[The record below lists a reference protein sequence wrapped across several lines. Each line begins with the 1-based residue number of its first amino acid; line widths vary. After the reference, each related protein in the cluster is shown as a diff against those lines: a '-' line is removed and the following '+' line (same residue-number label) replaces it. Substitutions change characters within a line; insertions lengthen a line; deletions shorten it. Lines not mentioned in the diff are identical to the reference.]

1 MTNNKTTFRWCVA
14 AVAILCLAIW
24 AVGVCI
30 SCQRYMLLRA
40 APKGSSM
47 EQVLALCQKRGF
59 RCQRSDTAGFLNQDT
74 GQAVG
79 VRSVWATI
87 KTGRSL
93 MLPFVSSTAAYWGFD
108 QEGRLLDVW
117 VWRTI
122 DAP

>member
-1 MTNNKTTFRWCVA
+1 MTKKMSAVRWGLTAA
-14 AVAILCLAIW
+14 AVLTLVIW
-24 AVGVCI
+24 AAGSCI

-59 RCQRSDTAGFLNQDT
+59 QCHRSDTAGYLNQDT
-74 GQAVG
+74 DQVVG
-79 VRSVWATI
+79 VRSVWGRI
-87 KTGRSL
+87 KMVRPL
-93 MLPFVSSTAAYWGFD
+93 VLPIVSSTEANWGFD